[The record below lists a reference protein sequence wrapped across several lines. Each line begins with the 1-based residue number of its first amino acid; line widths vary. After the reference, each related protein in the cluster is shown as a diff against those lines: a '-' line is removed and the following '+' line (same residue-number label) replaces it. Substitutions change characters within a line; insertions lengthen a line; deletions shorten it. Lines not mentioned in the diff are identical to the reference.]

1 MKRFRNFPLSYESRI
16 TADETGFSLSI
27 SSTIYVLYMYYT
39 FLRYFPNLSIPNFF
53 PLSSSHSEPP
63 RTAKSSIFYPIVYDT
78 DTSSRASA
86 KIVRPA
92 LLWMEWNRVE
102 SRRET
107 KISLDA
113 YKVASPRP
121 SPPFPVRDS
130 REDRSRRVGTSNGQ
144 SLAVLLIVPLVP
156 RN

>member
-1 MKRFRNFPLSYESRI
+1 MC
-16 TADETGFSLSI
+16 
-27 SSTIYVLYMYYT
+27 IYVYTYYT
-39 FLRYFPNLSIPNFF
+39 FLRYFPDPFPNFF
-53 PLSSSHSEPP
+53 PLSSSHSQPP
-63 RTAKSSIFYPIVYDT
+63 RTAKSSIFYPIVYGT
-78 DTSSRASA
+78 DTSSKASA
-86 KIVRPA
+86 KIVRPT
-92 LLWMEWNRVE
+92 LLTRMEWDRE

-107 KISLDA
+107 KISVDA